1 MSADEVLRR
10 AADAAIEYRE
20 RIAANG
26 CSPIVTFGEALAAFD
41 APLPENPA
49 EPTGVIAE
57 LVTKATPGLRAMT
70 GAGFFGW
77 VIGGSHPTGVAADW
91 LTSAW
96 GQNAANFAA
105 APAASAAEKVA
116 GDWLLELLELPRE
129 ASVGFV
135 TGATMAN
142 FVGLAAARGEQ
153 LRRLDWDVEKDGLI
167 GAPAIEVLIG
177 DDAHATVFSALRYLG
192 LGSDRARR
200 VATDDLGRMKPDAL
214 RDALNSLD
222 APAIVI
228 AQAGQI
234 NTGASDPFAEICGI
248 AHDHGAWVHVDGAFG
263 LWAQATPRFRH
274 LTRGVEQAD
283 SWATDGHKW
292 LQLPYDSGFVIV
304 KDRAAHAR
312 AMSIEASYLP
322 SAGEGERDPSAFVPE
337 LSRRARGFAAW
348 SMIRALGRSGI
359 AELVEK
365 HCDFAAALGEECAG
379 MTGVRVVTPVVL
391 NQLMLRFGD
400 SDEATL
406 AAAQEIQKH
415 GRIFVGPA
423 LWHGEWVVRVSVSNY
438 ATGADQ
444 LGLVRDEIAR
454 AWEAVQGTPVEA
466 FEAGDRAGT
475 PA

>member
-1 MSADEVLRR
+1 MIAEEVLRR
-10 AADAAIEYRE
+10 AAEAAIAYRNQISTDE
-20 RIAANG
+20 RSQIATYAQ
-26 CSPIVTFGEALAAFD
+26 ALEGFD
-41 APLPENPA
+41 VPLPES
-49 EPTGVIAE
+49 PTDPMVIVSE
-57 LVTKATPGLRAMT
+57 LVSKATTGLRAMT

-96 GQNAANFAA
+96 GQNAGNMAATPAA
-105 APAASAAEKVA
+105 AAAEKVA
-116 GDWLLELLELPRE
+116 GDWLLELLDLPRG

-153 LRRLDWDVEKDGLI
+153 LRRVGWDVEKDGLF
-167 GAPAIEVLIG
+167 GAPSIEVLIG
-177 DDAHATVFSALRYLG
+177 EDAHATVFSALRYLG
-192 LGSDRARR
+192 LGSARAKRI
-200 VATDDLGRMKPDAL
+200 ATDELGRMKPDAL
-214 RDALNSLD
+214 RDAFGSIG

-234 NTGASDPFAEICGI
+234 NTGACDPFTEICSI
-248 AHDHGAWVHVDGAFG
+248 AHEYGAWVHVDGAFG
-263 LWAQATPRFRH
+263 LWAQAAPRFRH
-274 LTRGVEQAD
+274 LTRGVELAD

-322 SAGEGERDPSAFVPE
+322 SAAQGERNPSSFVPE

-359 AELVEK
+359 AEMVER
-365 HCDFAAALGEECAG
+365 HCDFAAALAEECATLPG
-379 MTGVRVVTPVVL
+379 ARVVAPVVL

-406 AAAQEIQKH
+406 AVAEEIQKH

-423 LWHGEWVVRVSVSNY
+423 LWRGEWVIRVSVSNY
-438 ATGADQ
+438 ATGMDQ
-444 LGLVRDEIAR
+444 LAAVRDEIVR
-454 AWEAVQGTPVEA
+454 AWQKVRGSPMDAPH
-466 FEAGDRAGT
+466 AGAGT
-475 PA
+475 IGAA